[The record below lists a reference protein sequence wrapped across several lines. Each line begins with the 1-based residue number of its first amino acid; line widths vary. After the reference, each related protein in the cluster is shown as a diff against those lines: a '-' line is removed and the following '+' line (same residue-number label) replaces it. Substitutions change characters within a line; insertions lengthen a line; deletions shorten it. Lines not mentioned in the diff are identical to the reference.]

1 MLDQS
6 LPSNRPATPIGLM
19 ALIQELELPVRL
31 PTVRSW
37 SRASARKSSVT
48 RGSINE
54 YYPPRYARHGVIENL
69 KFALRY
75 EPIDLS
81 VYHALFKVL
90 ESELLEGWIRQEPTS
105 AYARR
110 AWFLYE
116 ALTGNILDVPD
127 VPHRITNDVVACP
140 PQLPQHFL
148 QHPRREL
155 RQALGLGSGRNRHRM
170 PSITLGSP
178 IIL

>member
-6 LPSNRPATPIGLM
+6 LPSNRRATPIGLI

-48 RGSINE
+48 SGTINE
-54 YYPPRYARHGVIENL
+54 YYPPRYARHGVIGNL

-81 VYHALFKVL
+81 VYHALFKML
-90 ESELLEGWIRQEPTS
+90 ENELLEGWIRQEPSS

-110 AWFLYE
+110 AWFLFDALPGKSLGPPAL
-116 ALTGNILDVPD
+116 ALTGAVAILP
-127 VPHRITNDVVACP
+127 A
-140 PQLPQHFL
+140 
-148 QHPRREL
+148 
-155 RQALGLGSGRNRHRM
+155 
-170 PSITLGSP
+170 
-178 IIL
+178 